1 MNNDV
6 VIVIED
12 PVEWGV
18 FTRMHGMNP
27 KLVEEENL
35 APYFKERSEA
45 NSRFDAKEIQALE
58 VLNVPCETIVVRRS
72 ELTSTGDSR
81 VSYHKLSPEI
91 FESEWF
97 ALGSKIRDFL
107 RSLGGDNLC
116 ISISGEE
123 TEMDEQKRKLK
134 IENEIRTKGGEVAV
148 DYAAQK
154 DFLAEAQK
162 KFSISGTSEKSDPDF
177 DFAAACLLDSE
188 FMTQNFGRL
197 LEDIRNNRLHGKQTG
212 KVSVEVEEK
221 VKEKCQVAL
230 NASVKYGLMDDELKA
245 SFNEEKTR
253 WEHRCLTFEYSF
265 DLQ

>member
-1 MNNDV
+1 M
-6 VIVIED
+6 ED

-18 FTRMHGMNP
+18 FTRMHGKNP
-27 KLVEEENL
+27 KLAEEENL
-35 APYFKERSEA
+35 VPYFKERPEA
-45 NSRFDAKEIQALE
+45 NSRFDEKEIQALE

-107 RSLGGDNLC
+107 RSLGGNNLC

-123 TEMDEQKRKLK
+123 SETDEEKRKSKL
-134 IENEIRTKGGEVAV
+134 ESEIKAKVGEAT
-148 DYAAQK
+148 ANLATQK

-162 KFSISGTSEKSDPDF
+162 KFSISGTSEKTDPDF
-177 DFAAACLLDSE
+177 DFAAACLLDSA

-197 LEDIRNNRLHGKQTG
+197 LEDIRNNRSHGKQTG

-221 VKEKCQVAL
+221 VKEKWQAAL
-230 NASVKYGLMDDELKA
+230 NASLKYGLMLDADLKA
-245 SFNEEKTR
+245 SFEEEKTR

-265 DLQ
+265 NLQ